1 VSGFDF
7 NLLERVLNVASEE
20 YRDRS
25 SGFRDLDA
33 KAQSSIT
40 TAGIFLAAALAFL
53 RLEFLEQYYRIGGW
67 YFITLLSLSI
77 FLLVGSVVFSL
88 VALRIRKVAMALES
102 GALADMVDDLLS
114 LNPSE
119 RDEAAQ
125 SNFLRD
131 QLRAWRTILQDVATV
146 NESKARTVF
155 IAQILLTLAIVL
167 LGTLLLALIIA
178 SVIAP

>member
-1 VSGFDF
+1 
-7 NLLERVLNVASEE
+7 
-20 YRDRS
+20 
-25 SGFRDLDA
+25 
-33 KAQSSIT
+33 
-40 TAGIFLAAALAFL
+40 
-53 RLEFLEQYYRIGGW
+53 
-67 YFITLLSLSI
+67 
-77 FLLVGSVVFSL
+77 
-88 VALRIRKVAMALES
+88 MALES